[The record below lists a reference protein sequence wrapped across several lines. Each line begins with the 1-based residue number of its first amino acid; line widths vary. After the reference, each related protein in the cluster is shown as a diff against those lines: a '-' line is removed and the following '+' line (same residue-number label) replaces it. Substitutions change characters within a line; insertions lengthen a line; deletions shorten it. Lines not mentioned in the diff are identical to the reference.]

1 MLILHI
7 YGTSRRCCVPVCP
20 HNREPGHCQ
29 LTTAVSPSSP
39 LGPYIYNRTVLRSSA
54 IDGPTNGSISHNVQ
68 PVLGPDGAIY
78 IFMITSNPHPT
89 YPGVGS
95 HGPEEHDMRTPSQ
108 AENSTVSKP
117 KPKPKLSV
125 MVGRASH
132 LGAAFEWV
140 TPLLLQADGQAVL
153 KDNPTAIVF
162 GNGTVLMAT
171 RGTALFRADSWR
183 GPYHMLSASIIP
195 NETLPNRNP
204 RSTKTEGTSVARM
217 PPTLPSP

>member
-1 MLILHI
+1 M
-7 YGTSRRCCVPVCP
+7 CP

-29 LTTAVSPSSP
+29 LTTAVSVLSP
-39 LGPYIYNRTVLRSSA
+39 LGPYTHNRTVLRSSA
-54 IDGPTNGSISHNVQ
+54 VDGPVNGSISHNVQ

-95 HGPEEHDMRTPSQ
+95 NDLQGHGMRASRSK
-108 AENSTVSKP
+108 AENTMGS
-117 KPKPKLSV
+117 KPKLSV
-125 MVGRASH
+125 MVGRAPH

-140 TPLLLQADGQAVL
+140 TPALLQPNGQTVL

-171 RGTALFRADSWR
+171 RGTSLFRAASWR
-183 GPYHMLSASIIP
+183 GPYHMLSVSIIP

-204 RSTKTEGTSVARM
+204 RSTKTEGASVARIR
-217 PPTLPSP
+217 PEPTYDSS